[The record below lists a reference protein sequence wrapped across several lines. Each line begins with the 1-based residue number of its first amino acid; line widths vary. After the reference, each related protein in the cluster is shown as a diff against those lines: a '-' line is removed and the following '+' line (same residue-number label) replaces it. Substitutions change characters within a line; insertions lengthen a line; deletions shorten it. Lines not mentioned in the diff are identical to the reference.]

1 VRPHLTPRRVWIA
14 RGLAVLVDLV
24 QVVLPPASLFPLV
37 DVIDVLTAV
46 AMFALVGWHWA
57 FLPSFVAEFVPV
69 LDLVPTWT
77 LATVIATRGRT
88 APPLPPGQAARDGSG
103 GS

>member
-1 VRPHLTPRRVWIA
+1 VRPYLTPRRVWIA

-24 QVVLPPASLFPLV
+24 QVAVPPTSLFPLV

-57 FLPSFVAEFVPV
+57 FLPSFVAELVPV

-77 LATVIATRGRT
+77 LATVIATRGRM